1 MQNTLYTNDNLFVL
15 YGMNSEIADL
25 IYLDPPFNSKR
36 MYSAPVGTKAAGASF
51 KDMWT
56 WEDVNDAYLDKLIDK
71 YPDLVSYIRSIGTI
85 HSEAMMAYC
94 TYMTQR
100 LIEMHRVL
108 KSTGSIYLHCDTTA
122 SHYLKN
128 LLDAIFGKNNFR
140 NEITWVRSE
149 QHNLASKRFDNVADI
164 ILFYTKSD
172 KFHFSPQHSKLSEK
186 EMLEKFPHTEEET
199 GRRFTHEKLEQASNR
214 KDGDYARIINGIK
227 VETSTKLGWRWTQ
240 KTFDERIAENPHL
253 IYWTENGRP
262 RYKRYLDEYDG
273 RLATN
278 VWDDIKGLASN
289 SKERTG
295 YPTQKPLSLL
305 HRIIKASTKEGDVVL
320 DPFCGCATTCV
331 AAQQLQRKWIGID
344 VEKQAVNVL
353 MDRLSDNGQE
363 LFSNFINL
371 VTPPQRTDV
380 KIEPPSKSIK
390 EMLFGTQEGNCNG
403 CGESFQIWNLE
414 IDHIVPKVKG
424 GGDYVENYQLLCG
437 SCNRIKGDR
446 PMEYLRTKLEVRLKA
461 IRNKITYGL

>member
-56 WEDVNDAYLDKLIDK
+56 WDDINDAYLDKLIDK
-71 YPDLVSYIRSIGTI
+71 YPNLVNFIQSIGQM
-85 HSEAMMAYC
+85 HSKGMMAYV

-108 KSTGSIYLHCDTTA
+108 KSTGSIYLHCDPTA

-128 LLDAIFGKNNFR
+128 VMDSIFGSNNFR
-140 NEITWVRSE
+140 NEITWVRSH

-172 KFHFSPQHSKLSEK
+172 IFTFNRQYSGISEK
-186 EMLEKFPHTEEET
+186 ELVKKFPYVEEET

-214 KDGDYARIINGIK
+214 KDGDYVRIIDGIK
-227 VETSTKLGWRWTQ
+227 TETSTKLGWRWTQ
-240 KTFDERIAENPHL
+240 ATFDERIAENPHL

-262 RYKRYLDEYDG
+262 RYKRYTDEYDG
-273 RLATN
+273 RLTTN

-305 HRIIKASTKEGDVVL
+305 HRIIKASSKVGDLVI

-331 AAQQLQRKWIGID
+331 AAQQLQRGWIGID
-344 VEKQAVNVL
+344 VEEQAVNEL
-353 MDRLSDNGQE
+353 INRLSDDGQD
-363 LFSNFINL
+363 LFTDFIHL
-371 VTPPQRTDV
+371 TQAPQRTDLQIV
-380 KIEPPSKSIK
+380 LISKTIK
-390 EMLFGTQEGNCNG
+390 QQMFDEQSGDCNG
-403 CGESFQIWNLE
+403 CGGAFEMRNLE
-414 IDHIVPKVKG
+414 IDHIVPKAKG
-424 GGDYVENYQLLCG
+424 GGDYMENYQLLCG
-437 SCNRIKGDR
+437 SCNRIKGAR
-446 PMEYLRTKLEVRLKA
+446 PMEYLRTKIKVRLDA
-461 IRNKITYGL
+461 LRDKITFGL